1 MKRRA
6 KAKKQIA
13 VIGYGSQGRAVA
25 LNLRDSGY
33 PVKVGLKARSK
44 SRRAAAEDRMVIRSV
59 SEAVAAAELVIMAF
73 PDQFHGRVFARE
85 IGPSLQPGAT
95 LVFLHG
101 MSVHFGFVQSP
112 KQCDVVLLAPHA
124 PGLAVREKYVAG
136 ERSISAFVAIHQ
148 NYSRRA
154 RKTLAELA
162 GALGFDKKRLIAT
175 TFADEAIGD
184 LFGEQA
190 VLCGGLAM
198 LIKSGFETLVEYGL
212 KPDHAYLEV
221 AYQLDLIMAL
231 VKRYG
236 VEGMLKRISVA
247 ARYGS
252 LSAGPRVI
260 DASVKKRMRAVLA
273 EIVSGKFP
281 RKLNALDDAAIRKLN
296 RSLGTLSDPKLEKAA
311 RKFAK

>member
-33 PVKVGLKARSK
+33 PVLVGLPVRSK
-44 SRRAAAEDRMVIRSV
+44 SRGSTRKDRITVKTV
-59 SEAVAAAELVIMAF
+59 PEAVAAAEIVIMAF
-73 PDQFHGRVFARE
+73 PDHLHGRVFARQ

-95 LVFLHG
+95 LLFLHG
-101 MSVHFGFVQSP
+101 MSVHFGFVQP
-112 KQCDVVLLAPHA
+112 PERCDVVLLAPHA
-124 PGLAVREKYVAG
+124 PGLAVREKYLAG
-136 ERSISAFVAIHQ
+136 ERSISAFVAVHQ
-148 NYSRRA
+148 NRSRRA
-154 RKTLAELA
+154 RQTLMELA
-162 GALGFDKKRLIAT
+162 KALGFDTKRLIAT

-198 LIKSGFETLVEYGL
+198 LIKSGFETLVEHGL

-221 AYQLDLIMAL
+221 AYQLDLIIAL

-236 VEGMLKRISVA
+236 IEGMLKRISVA
-247 ARYGS
+247 ARFGS

-260 DASVKKRMRAVLA
+260 DGSIKKRMRAVLA

-281 RKLNALDDAAIRKLN
+281 RQLDALDDAAIRRLN
-296 RSLGTLSDPKLEKAA
+296 KSLGQLSNPKLEKAA
-311 RKFAK
+311 KKFGG